1 MATSIFT
8 PDDQALI
15 LLNVET
21 AMKQTSRT
29 DRADAVSHPSR
40 RIEARFDEHR
50 RPNSLE
56 ISPTAGYSDL
66 PVDYQI

>member
-29 DRADAVSHPSR
+29 DRADAVSHPSIR
-40 RIEARFDEHR
+40 SSMLVEPCFD
-50 RPNSLE
+50 PSLE
-56 ISPTAGYSDL
+56 ISPYRYSDL
-66 PVDYQI
+66 PVDYRI